1 MSKRFIISEDE
12 RKYILSKYNLLNEQP
27 DSPKHISVRGIQR
40 FLNEKIK
47 AGLEVDGLTDNNLK
61 SKTAQAIAKY
71 QRMLRVNDDGIFEE
85 DTWNAMN
92 PKDKQRLEDLIAEEG
107 GVIDMFFNWMKKNF

>member
-1 MSKRFIISEDE
+1 MAKRFIISEDE
-12 RKYILSKYNLLNEQP
+12 RKDILSKYNLLNEQP
-27 DSPKHISVRGIQR
+27 DSQRHVSVRGIQR

-47 AGLEVDGLTDNNLK
+47 AGLEVDGLTDHNLK

-71 QRMLRVNDDGIFEE
+71 QKMLRVSPDGIFDEE
-85 DTWNAMN
+85 TWNAMN